1 MYKEIDG
8 YSNSLLV
15 RWIGTVRLINRRIS
29 LGLIDIL
36 KFYSLLFFMLLLSK
50 VDFDKKRT
58 NTKSG
63 LSLKEK
69 EKKIS

>member
-1 MYKEIDG
+1 MDKETDG

-15 RWIGTVRLINRRIS
+15 RWIGTVRLINRHIG

-50 VDFDKKRT
+50 VDFDKKEPTQRVD
-58 NTKSG
+58 
-63 LSLKEK
+63 
-69 EKKIS
+69 